1 MILVTGATGKLGR
14 HVVAGLL
21 EKVPASE
28 LAIAVRSPDK
38 AADLAARGVTVRQ
51 ADYLKPATMEAAL
64 AGADKVLLISS
75 SELGDRATQHKA
87 VVDAARKHKVGL
99 LAYTSILHA
108 DTSRIGL
115 AADHR
120 TTEAYIRAADVPFV
134 FLRNGWYLENY
145 SEHLAPVLQYG
156 AVLGSA
162 GQGRVAAA
170 ARADYAA
177 AAVSVLTGTGHA
189 GKSYELAGDVAFT
202 LAELAAEVA
211 RQAGKPVVYNDMPV
225 EAYRGALQGAGLP
238 AAYAELLADSDLGIA
253 RGELDDRSGDL
264 HRLINRPTTP
274 LADAIAAA
282 LKQG

>member
-14 HVVAGLL
+14 HVIAGLL
-21 EKVPASE
+21 EKLPASE

-51 ADYLKPATMEAAL
+51 ADYLKPATMDAAL

-87 VVDAARKHKVGL
+87 VVDAARKNKVGL

-108 DTSRIGL
+108 DSSKVGL
-115 AADHR
+115 AADHK

-170 ARADYAA
+170 TRADYAA

-189 GKSYELAGDVAFT
+189 GKTYELAGDVAFT
-202 LAELAAEVA
+202 MAELAAEVA
-211 RQAGKPVVYNDMPV
+211 RQAGKPVVYNDMPAP
-225 EAYRGALQGAGLP
+225 AYSGALQSTGLP

-253 RGELDDRSGDL
+253 RGELDDRGGDL
-264 HRLINRPTTP
+264 HRLIGRPTTS

-282 LKQG
+282 LKQA